1 VTNLARPAE
10 RAVAF
15 SNQRST
21 AEQRIREGFLLQ
33 FRGSSITS
41 DAGLLAYRELDVTL
55 QLTDT
60 GADNWRTRA
69 PVRTVGTGWRGC
81 CANRYSGDSP
91 ATKDVND
98 AKRRCRDPAMRRPVG
113 DRAIVE
119 IEPQSALVRFTRWVS
134 HSRPGRASADP
145 PQDTEFRPKLSRR
158 PSNLA
163 RHPGNVV

>member
-1 VTNLARPAE
+1 MTNLTRPAE

-33 FRGSSITS
+33 FAVPRSLPT
-41 DAGLLAYRELDVTL
+41 LACLPIASRMSRL